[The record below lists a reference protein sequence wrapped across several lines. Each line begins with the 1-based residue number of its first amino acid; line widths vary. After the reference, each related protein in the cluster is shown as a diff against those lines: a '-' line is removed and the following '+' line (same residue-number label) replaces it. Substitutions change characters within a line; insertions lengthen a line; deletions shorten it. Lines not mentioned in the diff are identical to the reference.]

1 MAAVKTFAF
10 PENCISITFFFCEKV
25 KELVLHRSYLI
36 ILQWR
41 THVFQK
47 QHNSS
52 ELNKP
57 CKIRMHLLTKEVS
70 LKPSLG
76 MEQHKWKT
84 GYEPLSRW
92 LQGAAPRLQQCP
104 PSTQDC
110 SLISSASAG
119 PHFSL
124 PCTHSIM
131 CTVFLASFHH
141 TFLGFDWDGKEH
153 QAKQPGRAELSRSVN
168 YNLLL

>member
-1 MAAVKTFAF
+1 MCFKNSIIPVSWINLAKLGCTYWPKRF
-10 PENCISITFFFCEKV
+10 PWSLHLAWSSTSEK
-25 KELVLHRSYLI
+25 LAM
-36 ILQWR
+36 
-41 THVFQK
+41 
-47 QHNSS
+47 N
-52 ELNKP
+52 
-57 CKIRMHLLTKEVS
+57 
-70 LKPSLG
+70 PSLDG
-76 MEQHKWKT
+76 CREL
-84 GYEPLSRW
+84 P
-92 LQGAAPRLQQCP
+92 QGLQQCP

-110 SLISSASAG
+110 SLLSSASAG

-168 YNLLL
+168 YNLLLLLNGTEIFLVSAVLVGIVSYN